1 MDATEPIEIKVP
13 VADLQLG
20 MSVVRLDRPWIET
33 SFPVQGFV
41 IRHEADIEA
50 LREQCQ
56 YVYVEGQELPAKTAG
71 LSRLSGGLAGRKR
84 KRAVPRLASI
94 SVEEEMV
101 SAQQAYRH
109 ARSMAKDIISSVRMG
124 QVLDVR
130 RARSVVREC
139 VDSVLRNQ
147 EALQML
153 AQIRGRDAYT
163 AEHSMNVCVLS
174 ALFGKHLGML
184 SGEME
189 KLALAGL
196 LHDLGNVRVPE
207 QLLTKPESLT
217 PEEFEQVKVHT
228 EHGRRL
234 LMSTSGLDPV
244 TVDVAY
250 SHHERMDGNGYP
262 RGLLAH
268 QVPYFAKIVSIVDAY
283 DAMITDRFHAEALSS
298 REALDVIY
306 QQRGQQFDESLA
318 LDFIQC
324 IGVFPAGSL
333 VELSTGESAI
343 VITTYALNRLRP
355 RVLVVRDASGEPC
368 RERVVDL
375 RRRDEQ
381 SAGVPY
387 QIRRE
392 LPTGSQGIE
401 LGDYL
406 EQGLT
411 LHNEDPDPE
420 LRVLV
425 DALNGHDP
433 DEQSS

>member
-1 MDATEPIEIKVP
+1 MDATDPIEIKVP
-13 VADLQLG
+13 VVDLQLG
-20 MSVVRLDRPWIET
+20 MSVVRLDRPWLDT

-56 YVYVEGQELPAKTAG
+56 YVYVEGQEIPEKTAG
-71 LSRLSGGLAGRKR
+71 LRGLARRRRKR
-84 KRAVPRLASI
+84 QVPRLASV

-109 ARSMAKDIISSVRMG
+109 ARTMAMEIISGVRMG
-124 QVLDVR
+124 QALDVR
-130 RARSVVREC
+130 RARSVVNEC
-139 VDSVLRNQ
+139 VESVLRNQ

-153 AQIRGRDAYT
+153 AQIRGRDEYT
-163 AEHSMNVCVLS
+163 AEHGMNVCVLS

-189 KLALAGL
+189 KLALCGL
-196 LHDLGNVRVPE
+196 LHDLGNIHVSE
-207 QLLTKPESLT
+207 ELLTKATGLT
-217 PEEFEQVKVHT
+217 PEEFEQVKAHT
-228 EHGRRL
+228 QHGRRL
-234 LMSTSGLDPV
+234 LMSTAGLDPV
-244 TVDVAY
+244 VVDVAY
-250 SHHERMDGNGYP
+250 SHHERMDGSGYP

-268 QVPYFAKIVSIVDAY
+268 QIPYFAKIVSIVDAY
-283 DAMITDRFHAEALSS
+283 DAMITNRCHAEAMSS
-298 REALDVIY
+298 RDALDVIY
-306 QQRGQQFDESLA
+306 RERGVQFDENLA

-355 RVLVVRDASGEPC
+355 RVLVVRDAEGEPC

-381 SAGVPY
+381 SAAVPY

-392 LPTGSQGIE
+392 LPTGAWGIE

-406 EQGLT
+406 EKGLT
-411 LHNEDPDPE
+411 LRNEDPDPE
-420 LRVLV
+420 LQVLV
-425 DALNGHDP
+425 DALNGHNP
-433 DEQSS
+433 

>member
-1 MDATEPIEIKVP
+1 MDATDPIELKVP
-13 VADLQLG
+13 VTELQLG
-20 MSVVRLDRPWIET
+20 MSVVRLDRPWMET

-50 LREQCQ
+50 LRQQCE
-56 YVYVEGQELPAKTAG
+56 YVYVEGQELPEKTAG
-71 LSRLSGGLAGRKR
+71 LSRLGAGLKGRKR
-84 KRAVPRLASI
+84 KRTVPRLASV
-94 SVEEEMV
+94 SVEEEMA
-101 SAQQAYRH
+101 SAQDAYRH
-109 ARSMAKDIISSVRMG
+109 ARSMAADIISSVRMG
-124 QVLDVR
+124 QALDVR

-153 AQIRGRDAYT
+153 AQIRGRDEYT

-184 SGEME
+184 PGEME
-189 KLALAGL
+189 KLALSGL
-196 LHDLGNVRVPE
+196 LHDLGNVRIPDE
-207 QLLTKPESLT
+207 LLKKPEPLT

-268 QVPYFAKIVSIVDAY
+268 QVPYFAKIMSIVDAY
-283 DAMITDRFHAEALSS
+283 DAMVTNRFHAVAVSS

-306 QQRGQQFDESLA
+306 RERGEQFDESLA

-355 RVLVVRDASGEPC
+355 RVLVVRDANGEPC

-406 EQGLT
+406 ERGLT

-420 LRVLV
+420 LQVLV

-433 DEQSS
+433 DADSP